1 VATILRAVKSRF
13 LRAFI
18 ALLVGTAVLGLSAA
32 NAQTSAPR
40 VLAVEFDNDVNPVT
54 ADFVIDAI
62 ERANDDG
69 FDAIVILL
77 DTPGGL
83 ADAMK
88 DIYQAE
94 LASRT
99 PVLTYVSPDGARAAS
114 AGVWIVQAADLAAM
128 APSTNLGSSTP
139 VAAGG
144 GEIPSDLRRK
154 AINDA
159 AKSLRA
165 LAETHGRNGDWAE
178 QAVRKADNLTAQEA
192 LDKNVIDEVAPTLP
206 ALLEKIDGRR
216 TKPDGK
222 VLDTAGAR
230 IERVEMSLW
239 KRILDTI
246 IDPNIILLLMSI
258 GVLGITVEL
267 LNPGLIFPGTVGAI
281 SLIVGLFGLQVLP
294 ISWAGLLLMLLAA
307 GFFAAELFVPSHG
320 ALTLAGAVS
329 FVLGSLLLFDP
340 AGDAYEVS
348 VPVVLAIAGTL
359 AALFGVAFAKAL
371 QARRAKPQT
380 GADELANRIGVVRQT
395 LDPEGFVFVN
405 GELWRARAANG
416 HISAGET
423 VRVERVGDG
432 LVLEV
437 ERAEERESVRLPLDR
452 SVQTDH
458 GQSP

>member
-1 VATILRAVKSRF
+1 VKSRF
-13 LRAFI
+13 LRAFV
-18 ALLVGTAVLGLSAA
+18 ALLVGTAALGLSAA
-32 NAQTSAPR
+32 SAQTSAPR
-40 VLAVEFDNDVNPVT
+40 VLAVEFKNDVNPVT
-54 ADFVIDAI
+54 ADYVMDEI

-69 FDAIVILL
+69 FDAVVILL

-99 PVLTYVSPDGARAAS
+99 PVITYVSPDGARAAS

-192 LDKNVIDEVAPTLP
+192 LEKNVIDEVAPTLP

-416 HISAGET
+416 HIPAGET
-423 VRVERVGDG
+423 VRVARVDDG

-437 ERAEERESVRLPLDR
+437 ERAEEPLAAETPA
-452 SVQTDH
+452 S
-458 GQSP
+458 

>member
-1 VATILRAVKSRF
+1 VKSPL
-13 LRAFI
+13 LRAFLASFVGVLAF
-18 ALLVGTAVLGLSAA
+18 ALTAGTASA
-32 NAQTSAPR
+32 QETPR

-62 ERANDDG
+62 ERANDEN
-69 FDAIVILL
+69 FDAVVILL

-83 ADAMK
+83 ADAMR

-99 PVLTYVSPDGARAAS
+99 PVIAYVSPEGARAAS
-114 AGVWIVQAADLAAM
+114 AGVWIVQAADIAAM
-128 APSTNLGSSTP
+128 MPSTNLGSSTP

-178 QAVRKADNLTAQEA
+178 RAVRKADNLTAREA
-192 LDKNVIDEVAPTLP
+192 LDMNVIDKIAPTLP
-206 ALLEKIDGRR
+206 ALLDEIDGRT

-222 VLDTAGAR
+222 VLNTAGAQ
-230 IERVEMSLW
+230 IETVEMTLW
-239 KRILDTI
+239 QRILDTI
-246 IDPNIILLLMSI
+246 IDPNLILILMSL
-258 GVLGITVEL
+258 GVLGITIEL

-281 SLIVGLFGLQVLP
+281 SLIIGLFGLQVLP

-307 GFFAAELFVPSHG
+307 AFFTAELFVVSHG
-320 ALTLAGAVS
+320 ALSLAGAAS
-329 FVLGSLLLFDP
+329 FVLGSLLLFEP
-340 AGDAYEVS
+340 AGETYEVS
-348 VPVVLAIAGTL
+348 IWVVLAIAATL
-359 AALFGVAFAKAL
+359 TGLIGVAFTKAL
-371 QARRAKPQT
+371 QARRAPPQT
-380 GADELANRIGVVRQT
+380 GADELADQIGVVRQT

-405 GELWRARAANG
+405 GELWRARSTNG
-416 HISAGET
+416 PIHAGET
-423 VRVERVGDG
+423 VRVERVDDG

-437 ERAEERESVRLPLDR
+437 AQAEAPVEAEARA
-452 SVQTDH
+452 
-458 GQSP
+458 